1 VCVYKYV
8 YRKEIRFLRTANKRK
23 PLHGLFGAHSLMRR
37 IPPPLNTVVSL
48 CYYEYIRWAHT
59 HTHDYIRVWYSIY
72 WYLQG
77 SEHIWWLYLYN
88 MYYIIIRNDD
98 NNNNNDD
105 YDENNKN
112 KNQDGWPMR
121 GDEWK
126 DRVLQLMV
134 YPRSPEPNQQSL
146 FGGSEGQSFHYGSLS
161 TVAAA
166 DRQSSQLGRPL
177 RNVFL
182 PASSQSAENLYK
194 TR

>member
-1 VCVYKYV
+1 MTTTTITTK
-8 YRKEIRFLRTANKRK
+8 
-23 PLHGLFGAHSLMRR
+23 
-37 IPPPLNTVVSL
+37 
-48 CYYEYIRWAHT
+48 
-59 HTHDYIRVWYSIY
+59 
-72 WYLQG
+72 
-77 SEHIWWLYLYN
+77 
-88 MYYIIIRNDD
+88 II
-98 NNNNNDD
+98 
-105 YDENNKN
+105 KN
-112 KNQDGWPMR
+112 KNQDGWPSR

-182 PASSQSAENLYK
+182 PASSQSATNLYK
-194 TR
+194 TRYSSPPLTPITCESYVNFQFSTFFLTSPRHQTHHSILYSRLQRNIYYIVYVIPICVFVFTNLTHIRMSV